1 MTTSSIAAA
10 GSDPATIDT
19 DASASKAIQDSVAE
33 TVMMASEFQGIAHKF
48 RWRSTICNAEDYV
61 RSCRETA
68 QRLSGEA
75 HAIEKRFLR

>member
-1 MTTSSIAAA
+1 MTTSSIADA

-19 DASASKAIQDSVAE
+19 DASARKAIQDSVAE
-33 TVMMASEFQGIAHKF
+33 TVMMASEFQTIAAKF
-48 RWRSTICNAEDYV
+48 RSLPIIRNAEDYV

-75 HAIEKRFLR
+75 HAIERRFLK